1 VSPSVDDGLRRF
13 SLSLGLFAGGSW
25 FAFELDL
32 LVVLDDMSDVVA
44 L

>member
-1 VSPSVDDGLRRF
+1 VSPSVDDGLRKF

-25 FAFELDL
+25 SAFELDL
-32 LVVLDDMSDVVA
+32 LVVLDDMSDVIA